1 MPSYMAWTWRR
12 LPEAAMAEGA
22 TSAGDL
28 VIRTHGG
35 HYYVQT
41 PDSEMDCTMR
51 GRLKKRRE
59 FSDLVVIGDRVRWSA
74 TDEGMG
80 IIEEVLPRRS
90 VLSRA
95 APPPRPGVDS
105 ETEQVIV
112 ANVDQV
118 LVVFSVVSPPFNPF
132 MLDRYLVACEAA
144 DLPVIIVANKL
155 DLVESA
161 EELEPLAVYDRI
173 GYEVLLTSVTDGDN
187 VEALRARMRG
197 KLNVLTGPSGVG
209 KSSLLNALWPE
220 FDLKV
225 GEISEY
231 HDRGRHTTVVSRL
244 LNPEPGLYVA
254 DTPGLRQFRFWDIDP
269 EQLEAFFPEMEPFLG
284 QCRFIPCTHTHEPG
298 CAMRAAVEAG
308 QIDAR
313 RFESYLRMFES
324 GY

>member
-1 MPSYMAWTWRR
+1 
-12 LPEAAMAEGA
+12 MAEGA

-225 GEISEY
+225 ARSANTTTAAATPRWCRACSTPSRASTWPIPPACASSASGISTRSNWRPFSPRWSPFWGSAASFPVP
-231 HDRGRHTTVVSRL
+231 HSRARLRHAGRRGGGPDRRPAL
-244 LNPEPGLYVA
+244 
-254 DTPGLRQFRFWDIDP
+254 
-269 EQLEAFFPEMEPFLG
+269 
-284 QCRFIPCTHTHEPG
+284 
-298 CAMRAAVEAG
+298 
-308 QIDAR
+308 
-313 RFESYLRMFES
+313 
-324 GY
+324 

>member
-1 MPSYMAWTWRR
+1 
-12 LPEAAMAEGA
+12 
-22 TSAGDL
+22 
-28 VIRTHGG
+28 
-35 HYYVQT
+35 
-41 PDSEMDCTMR
+41 
-51 GRLKKRRE
+51 
-59 FSDLVVIGDRVRWSA
+59 
-74 TDEGMG
+74 
-80 IIEEVLPRRS
+80 
-90 VLSRA
+90 
-95 APPPRPGVDS
+95 
-105 ETEQVIV
+105 
-112 ANVDQV
+112 
-118 LVVFSVVSPPFNPF
+118 VVSPPFNPF

-244 LNPEPGLYVA
+244 LKPRAGPLRA
-254 DTPGLRQFRFWDIDP
+254 DTPLAPVPLWDIDP
-269 EQLEAFFPEMEPFLG
+269 EQLELFSRDGALSGAVPLHSLY
-284 QCRFIPCTHTHEPG
+284 HTHEPG

-324 GY
+324 ATERAWLAVARHPRARRPLGRCAADRPSPAPGG